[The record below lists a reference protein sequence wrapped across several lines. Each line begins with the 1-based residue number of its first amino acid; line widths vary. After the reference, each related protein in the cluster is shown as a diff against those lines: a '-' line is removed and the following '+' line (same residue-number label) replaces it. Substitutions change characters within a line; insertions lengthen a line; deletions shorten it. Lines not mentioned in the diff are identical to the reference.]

1 MITICIVGDLQ
12 DLSAAYISWLAARAG
27 VEVLPLSEDKL
38 GIEWTF
44 GFFETDAR
52 QGTVSVGGKKYSFS
66 DLDGAFVR
74 FNPRPSIPPSLDLSV
89 EEEGV
94 FISERR
100 TGIAHFLSCL
110 PCIVANRPTSGRSN
124 GSKAYQMQLLS
135 ELGFA
140 VPDWMLCNEQTYAKD
155 FLNQYGKVIYKSCS
169 GLRSRVRLVDENFL
183 ARLQDGTC
191 PAIIQPYIEGRDVRI
206 HVVGKRVFSTEVIST
221 RVDYRFD
228 SRGNEFRATMAPS
241 NIEEL
246 CRKFSDLEDL
256 ILSGFDFRVT
266 PEGHWYC
273 LEANPV
279 PTFLPYEMET
289 GQPIGK
295 AILDLFINHK
305 S

>member
-1 MITICIVGDLQ
+1 MSTICIVGDLQ
-12 DLSAAYISWLAARAG
+12 DLSAAYISWLASHAG
-27 VEVLPLSEDKL
+27 IQVLQLSEDKL

-44 GFFETDAR
+44 GFFETDTHR
-52 QGTVSVGGKKYSFS
+52 GTVSIGGKKYSFS
-66 DLDGAFVR
+66 DLDGAFIR

-100 TGIAHFLSCL
+100 TGISHFLNCL
-110 PCIVANRPTSGRSN
+110 PCIVANRPNSGRSN
-124 GSKAYQMQLLS
+124 GSKAYQMRLLS
-135 ELGFA
+135 ETGFA
-140 VPDWMLCNEQTYAKD
+140 VPEWILCNEQTYAND
-155 FLNQYGKVIYKSCS
+155 FLNQYGKAIYKSCS
-169 GLRSRVRLVDENFL
+169 GIRSRVRLADENFL

-191 PAIIQPYIEGRDVRI
+191 PAILQQYIEGRDVRI
-206 HVVGKRVFSTEVIST
+206 HVVGNRVFATEIIST
-221 RVDYRFD
+221 GVDYRFD
-228 SRGNEFRATMAPS
+228 SRGNEFRAIMAPP

-246 CRKFSDLEDL
+246 CRKFSEVEEL
-256 ILSGFDFRVT
+256 ILSGLDFRVT